1 MPYEYD
7 LDEFKKKALADAA
20 KAIGINV
27 PVAEAVAKL
36 MVESYLAGYKQAEE
50 DFKTEGAL

>member
-50 DFKTEGAL
+50 DFKTEGTL

>member
-7 LDEFKKKALADAA
+7 LNEFKKKALADAV

-36 MVESYLAGYKQAEE
+36 MVESYVAGYKQAEE
-50 DFKTEGAL
+50 DFKIETGL